1 MTASSPVPQ
10 YQPAPAPQD
19 PEPTGLGRA
28 MFWLQWFT
36 PLFGA
41 FMLTYGRAL
50 FFAQVV
56 GWMGVL
62 VLFTVAPIMIIVC
75 WVLSAITLAS
85 DDARRARALPKGSA
99 RCQAAMWVTIFVCAA
114 FVEDVVDV
122 EEPAAASLAHRAF
135 GIDVNVTMAIAIA
148 LLVVFVV
155 LAVASSILAF
165 KKPSDGVYPQRPA
178 SSAPPQA

>member
-10 YQPAPAPQD
+10 YQPAPAPQG
-19 PEPTGLGRA
+19 PEPTGLEPTG
-28 MFWLQWFT
+28 L
-36 PLFGA
+36 
-41 FMLTYGRAL
+41 GRAL

-122 EEPAAASLAHRAF
+122 EEPAAASLAHRVF

-148 LLVVFVV
+148 LLVVFAV

-165 KKPSDGVYPQRPA
+165 KKPSDGA
-178 SSAPPQA
+178 SARA